1 MYRYKNSIYFYIL
14 VYHTNH
20 MTQYRQQTDADLIM
34 FLREDKGDA
43 FTEIYD
49 RYWKK
54 LLAIAYHHCR
64 DKVIAEEIVQEVFI
78 GLWNRRKELYIDNVN
93 AYLATAVRLSVFKQ
107 YVRQKRR
114 DEIKEQAADPIIT
127 TWDEEKI
134 YTRFLQQH
142 INGIVEVLPEKCR
155 LVFKLSREEGL
166 SIPEVAQRM
175 GIAEKTAEAHL
186 TKALKVLK
194 VKLNRP
200 YLWVIIIVKMLL
212 S

>member
-1 MYRYKNSIYFYIL
+1 MTRY
-14 VYHTNH
+14 
-20 MTQYRQQTDADLIM
+20 QQQTDADLIM
-34 FLREDKGDA
+34 SLREGNGDA
-43 FTEIYD
+43 FTEIYN

-78 GLWNRRKELYIDNVN
+78 GLWNRRDALYIDNVN

-107 YVRQKRR
+107 YAREKRR
-114 DEIKEQAADPIIT
+114 DQIKEQAADPIISA
-127 TWDEEKI
+127 WDEEKI

-166 SIPEVAQRM
+166 SIPEIAQRM

-194 VKLNRP
+194 LKLNRP
-200 YLWVIIIVKMLL
+200 HLWMAILIRILMP
-212 S
+212 

>member
-1 MYRYKNSIYFYIL
+1 MNRY
-14 VYHTNH
+14 
-20 MTQYRQQTDADLIM
+20 QQESDAYLIA
-34 FLREDKGDA
+34 FLREDDA
-43 FTEIYD
+43 LAFAEIYN

-64 DKVIAEEIVQEVFI
+64 DKVIAEEMVQEVFI
-78 GLWNRRKELYIDNVN
+78 GLWNRRSELYIDNVS

-107 YVRQKRR
+107 YARQKRR
-114 DEIKEQAADPIIT
+114 DQIKDQAAGPAIN

-134 YTRFLQQH
+134 YARFMQQH

-155 LVFKLSREEGL
+155 LVFKLSRMEGL
-166 SIPEVAQRM
+166 SIPEVAQKM

-194 VKLNRP
+194 LKLNRP
-200 YLWVIIIVKMLL
+200 YFWLWMWLFLRLL
-212 S
+212 IP

>member
-1 MYRYKNSIYFYIL
+1 MTRY
-14 VYHTNH
+14 
-20 MTQYRQQTDADLIM
+20 QQQTDADLILS
-34 FLREDKGDA
+34 LREDDNDA
-43 FTEIYD
+43 FAEIYN

-54 LLAIAYHHCR
+54 LLAIAYNHSR
-64 DKVIAEEIVQEVFI
+64 DKMAAEEIVQEIFI

-114 DEIKEQAADPIIT
+114 DQITEQAADPVIT
-127 TWDEEKI
+127 TWDEENI
-134 YTRFLQQH
+134 YTRFLQQY

-155 LVFKLSREEGL
+155 LVFKLSRDEGL
-166 SIPEVAQRM
+166 SIPEVARRM

-194 VKLNRP
+194 IKLNRP
-200 YLWVIIIVKMLL
+200 LLWVNIVVCILIP
-212 S
+212 

>member
-1 MYRYKNSIYFYIL
+1 MTRY
-14 VYHTNH
+14 
-20 MTQYRQQTDADLIM
+20 QQQTDADLIM
-34 FLREDKGDA
+34 SLREGNGDA
-43 FTEIYD
+43 FAEIYN
-49 RYWKK
+49 RYWKQ
-54 LLAIAYHHCR
+54 LLAIAYNHCR
-64 DKVIAEEIVQEVFI
+64 DKIIAEEIVQEVFI
-78 GLWNRRKELYIDNVN
+78 GLWNRRNELYIDHVN

-107 YVRQKRR
+107 YVREKRR
-114 DEIKEQAADPIIT
+114 DQIKEQAAGPILS

-155 LVFKLSREEGL
+155 LVFKLSRDEGL

-194 VKLNRP
+194 LRLNRP
-200 YLWVIIIVKMLL
+200 YLWVIILL
-212 S
+212 KILMP

>member
-1 MYRYKNSIYFYIL
+1 MTRY
-14 VYHTNH
+14 
-20 MTQYRQQTDADLIM
+20 QQQTDADLILS
-34 FLREDKGDA
+34 LREDDNDA
-43 FTEIYD
+43 FAEIYN

-54 LLAIAYHHCR
+54 LLAIAYNHSR
-64 DKVIAEEIVQEVFI
+64 DKMAAEEIVQEIFI

-114 DEIKEQAADPIIT
+114 DQIKEQAADPVIT
-127 TWDEEKI
+127 TWDEENI
-134 YTRFLQQH
+134 YTRFLQQY

-155 LVFKLSREEGL
+155 LVFKLSRDEGL
-166 SIPEVAQRM
+166 SIPEVARRM

-194 VKLNRP
+194 IKLNRP
-200 YLWVIIIVKMLL
+200 LLWVNIVVCILIP
-212 S
+212 

>member
-1 MYRYKNSIYFYIL
+1 MMS
-14 VYHTNH
+14 
-20 MTQYRQQTDADLIM
+20 
-34 FLREDKGDA
+34 LREGNGDA
-43 FTEIYD
+43 FTEIYN
-49 RYWKK
+49 RYWQK

-78 GLWNRRKELYIDNVN
+78 GLWNRREALYIDNVN

-107 YVRQKRR
+107 YVREKRR
-114 DEIKEQAADPIIT
+114 DQIKEQAADPIIT
-127 TWDEEKI
+127 AWDEEKI

-155 LVFKLSREEGL
+155 LVFKLSRDEGL
-166 SIPEVAQRM
+166 SIPEIAHRM

-194 VKLNRP
+194 LKLNRP
-200 YLWVIIIVKMLL
+200 HLWAAILIRILL
-212 S
+212 P

>member
-1 MYRYKNSIYFYIL
+1 MNRY
-14 VYHTNH
+14 
-20 MTQYRQQTDADLIM
+20 QAQTDVELITS
-34 FLREDKGDA
+34 LRGDDQHA
-43 FTEIYD
+43 FAEIYH

-54 LLAIAYHHCR
+54 LLAIAYHHSK
-64 DKVIAEEIVQEVFI
+64 DKIIAEEIVQEVFI
-78 GLWNRRKELYIDNVN
+78 GLWNRRNELYIDNVS
-93 AYLATAVRLSVFKQ
+93 AYLATAVKLSVFKQ

-114 DEIKEQAADPIIT
+114 NQIKEETAGPLLT
-127 TWDEEKI
+127 GWDEEKI
-134 YTRFLQQH
+134 YSRFLQQH
-142 INGIVEVLPEKCR
+142 INGIVDVLPEKCR

-194 VKLNRP
+194 LRLNRP
-200 YLWVIIIVKMLL
+200 YLWVLILAYTLL

>member
-1 MYRYKNSIYFYIL
+1 MTRY
-14 VYHTNH
+14 
-20 MTQYRQQTDADLIM
+20 QQQTDADLIM
-34 FLREDKGDA
+34 SLREGNGDA
-43 FTEIYD
+43 FAEIYN
-49 RYWKK
+49 RYWKQ

-64 DKVIAEEIVQEVFI
+64 DKVMAEEIVQEVFI
-78 GLWNRRKELYIDNVN
+78 GLWNRRNELYIDNVN

-114 DEIKEQAADPIIT
+114 DEIKEQAAGPSIS

-155 LVFKLSREEGL
+155 LVFKLSRDEGL

-194 VKLNRP
+194 LKLNRP
-200 YLWVIIIVKMLL
+200 YLWVIILL
-212 S
+212 TILIP

>member
-1 MYRYKNSIYFYIL
+1 MTRY
-14 VYHTNH
+14 
-20 MTQYRQQTDADLIM
+20 QQQTDADLMM
-34 FLREDKGDA
+34 FLREGRSDA
-43 FTEIYD
+43 FAEIYD

-64 DKVIAEEIVQEVFI
+64 DKVMAEEIVQEVFI
-78 GLWNRRKELYIDNVN
+78 GLWNRRSALYIDNVS

-114 DEIKEQAADPIIT
+114 DEIKEQAAGAVIT

-155 LVFKLSREEGL
+155 LVFKLSRDEGL

-200 YLWVIIIVKMLL
+200 LLWTIIIVQIMLP
-212 S
+212 